1 MTKLKLGVISDDKPV
16 KVTIEITAS
25 VYQDLVAYTDALGRQ
40 TGQTI
45 SEPTKLIVPMLVRFM
60 DTDRAFKK
68 ANRVTHHPPKTVGSQ
83 T

>member
-16 KVTIEITAS
+16 KVTIEIAAS
-25 VYQDLVAYTDALGRQ
+25 VYQDLVAYADALGRQ

-68 ANRVTHHPPKTVGSQ
+68 ANRVTHHPLETGGSR